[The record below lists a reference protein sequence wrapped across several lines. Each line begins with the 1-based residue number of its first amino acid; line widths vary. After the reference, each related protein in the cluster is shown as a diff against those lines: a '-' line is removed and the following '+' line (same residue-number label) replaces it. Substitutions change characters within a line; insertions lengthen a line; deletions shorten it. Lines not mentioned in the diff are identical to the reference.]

1 MTTTDGERRLDA
13 ASTDRSAGPPAAHG
27 RIDALDGLRAI
38 AVYLVVAFHAG
49 LTRFEG
55 GFIGVDV
62 FFVLS
67 GFLITR
73 LLLVEHADS
82 GRLDLP
88 QFYARRVRRLL
99 PASWIAIVTTSVVY
113 LAVATPFEREAVV
126 DDARASIFYVANWN
140 FIREGQDYFAESIES
155 SPFLHLWSLA
165 VEEQFYIVWPL
176 VMLGVLAIWRRST
189 RLATGLVIG
198 SAVCGAAWALWM
210 AGDNLVRAYYGTD
223 TRAYQLLAG
232 AGLAFVLTTGHGTLR
247 PARWRS
253 VQTPALVVGLGAIVV
268 LATSF
273 GVGPVDR
280 GLLTAACTIVVIWAV
295 VEAKPADRSSRR
307 SIPITVLSSTPMVR
321 LGNISYAT
329 YLWHWPIVIVLGRV
343 FEIGPLTMFVVV
355 ALTSTGL
362 AKLSMDLV
370 ERPIRRAGRNSTRR
384 RDLLTIAAA
393 IATTLALGLAIVPAI
408 LRSDVA
414 MLRAVDR
421 PGFSSTTPGADPPVA
436 PVGNAD
442 ALTDGQTANETP
454 SNEAADD
461 SAATTA
467 APATPPTTPVDEQ
480 QGELLPL
487 PFGPA
492 PTEPIPVP
500 DDVGQGPVDT
510 EYVEKSGCVNEV
522 PDVVDDCVTVSG
534 SGERVL
540 LIGDSHATKLNA
552 AFSEY
557 ADVNDLTF
565 ATISGNG
572 CPWQDGLLYRD
583 ALPVEG
589 AKQFCRDQR
598 DALYDWFTDQY
609 DPDVVVIANHDQTT
623 ERYDVEPRP
632 ERGTDEQLVG
642 LALID
647 DTAGRSLDSLSE
659 PGRRVV
665 VLEPLPNSPFD
676 PLSCL
681 SAATFVDDCAFAVA
695 QWPHAETPLLRDL
708 AAARD
713 GVSTVD
719 MTPFACPHFPT
730 CRPIVDG
737 TIVREDVDHFDIRHA
752 LRITPALMS
761 RLGL

>member
-1 MTTTDGERRLDA
+1 MTTTDGDRRQDA
-13 ASTDRSAGPPAAHG
+13 ARTDRGGETAPGPARTDR
-27 RIDALDGLRAI
+27 RIDALDGLRAV

-73 LLLVEHADS
+73 LLLVEHIDH
-82 GRLDLP
+82 GRIDLP

-99 PASWIAIVTTSVVY
+99 PASWIAIVITSVLYVG
-113 LAVATPFEREAVV
+113 VATPFEREAVV
-126 DDARASIFYVANWN
+126 GDARASLFYVANWN
-140 FIREGQDYFAESIES
+140 FIRKGQDYFAESIES

-176 VMLGVLAIWRRST
+176 VMLGVLAIWRRSA
-189 RLATGLVIG
+189 RLAAGLVIG
-198 SAVCGAAWALWM
+198 ASLLGAAWAAWM

-232 AGLAFVLTTGHGTLR
+232 AGLAFVLTRRSGSLR
-247 PARWRS
+247 EPRWPA
-253 VQTPALVVGLGAIVV
+253 VPTPALIGGLVAIIV

-273 GVGPVDR
+273 GFDPVHR
-280 GLLTAACTIVVIWAV
+280 GLLTAISTLIVIWAV
-295 VEAKPADRSSRR
+295 VETKSADRSTRR
-307 SIPITVLSSTPMVR
+307 SIAMVVLGSRPMVR

-343 FEIGPLTMFVVV
+343 FEVGPRTMFVIA

-370 ERPIRRAGRNSTRR
+370 ERPIRRASRESTRR
-384 RDLLTIAAA
+384 RDLLTIAGA
-393 IATTLALGLAIVPAI
+393 IATTLALGLAIVPAM

-421 PGFSSTTPGADPPVA
+421 PGFSSTAPDADPPAA

-442 ALTDGQTANETP
+442 ALSDDSST
-454 SNEAADD
+454 NEARTEREADPATAT
-461 SAATTA
+461 AATTVP
-467 APATPPTTPVDEQ
+467 PATEV
-480 QGELLPL
+480 LPL

-500 DDVGQGPVDT
+500 EDLGQGPIDT
-510 EYVEKSGCVNEV
+510 EFVERSGCANGKLES
-522 PDVVDDCVTVSG
+522 VDDCVVVTG
-534 SGERVL
+534 SGQRVL

-552 AFSEY
+552 AFSAY
-557 ADVNDLTF
+557 AAANDLTL

-598 DALYDWFTDQY
+598 DALYDWFTAEY
-609 DPDVVVIANHDQTT
+609 DPDIIVIANHDQTT
-623 ERYDVEPRP
+623 ERYDVVPRP
-632 ERGTDEQLVG
+632 ERGTDEELAG
-642 LALID
+642 LDLIE
-647 DTAGRSLDSLSE
+647 DTAGRSLDALSE
-659 PGRRVV
+659 QRRRVV
-665 VLEPLPNSPFD
+665 LLEPPPNSPFD
-676 PLSCL
+676 PQSCL
-681 SAATFVDDCAFAVA
+681 SAATLIDDCAFTVG

-713 GVSTVD
+713 GVSTID

-737 TIVREDVDHFDIRHA
+737 VIVREDVDHFDVRHT
-752 LRITPALMS
+752 LRIMPSLMS
-761 RLGL
+761 RIGL